1 MTKLMADYTNNFGK
15 LSSSLFDSL
24 MLTHEQNNLTRLM
37 ELLELDNT
45 SKKQLS
51 VYRERMR

>member
-1 MTKLMADYTNNFGK
+1 MADFSNNSGK